1 MFWSQKRI
9 WLADPALAGI
19 CSPSGQPSFASTQ
32 QIFSKKSTALSICC
46 LSFDVRVGS

>member
-1 MFWSQKRI
+1 MFWSQKHI
-9 WLADPALAGI
+9 WLAYPALARI
-19 CSPSGQPSFASTQ
+19 MLAFRPTQLFSTQ